1 LAQEGSVED
10 PAAHSHM
17 SQQSNVSMALFLSE
31 SEDPACIDMHESSDE
46 ANSDAGN
53 QHVSKAKTVSEQAN
67 DVAIVSEQPNDVA
80 TVSEQPEDV
89 AIVSEKPADV
99 AIVSEKKTYQLPG
112 WCDGD
117 RGKYRAYL
125 AAKKAFQN
133 NEEYKSKKFPDAVTR
148 AMNDI
153 KAEIGQIRTDMNRG
167 FDAQA
172 ESTRALSNR
181 VEDLAKNAEEQSKMM
196 KCILD
201 QSSNRPAIENGDKP
215 LAIENGDQPLA
226 IDDGDK
232 PLAIEN
238 GDKQVAI
245 ENGDEPLAIENGD
258 KQAAIENGDE
268 PTTSAG
274 SNATVSELA
283 EQLKNAKKAAA
294 AKAAALKKAAAE
306 KKRKRDEEK
315 TAAKKAK
322 LEAELA
328 KLK

>member
-1 LAQEGSVED
+1 
-10 PAAHSHM
+10 M
-17 SQQSNVSMALFLSE
+17 SSTCTNGLDLDTSRQGYE
-31 SEDPACIDMHESSDE
+31 SSSDE
-46 ANSDAGN
+46 ESNWDARY
-53 QHVSKAKTVSEQAN
+53 QHVSKAKIVSEQPN

-89 AIVSEKPADV
+89 AIVSEKPAEV

-125 AAKKAFQN
+125 AAKKAFEN

-172 ESTRALSNR
+172 ESTRALAND
-181 VEDLAKNAEEQSKMM
+181 VQDMKKIAEDQSKMM
-196 KCILD
+196 RCILD
-201 QSSNRPAIENGDKP
+201 KQGTNVNLAAESSQPAIQNG
-215 LAIENGDQPLA
+215 
-226 IDDGDK
+226 
-232 PLAIEN
+232 
-238 GDKQVAI
+238 QVAI
-245 ENGDEPLAIENGD
+245 ENGQIAIENGQ
-258 KQAAIENGDE
+258 KSIENGE
-268 PTTSAG
+268 IAEENLPTTSAG

-294 AKAAALKKAAAE
+294 AKAAASKKAAAE

-315 TAAKKAK
+315 TAEKKAK

>member
-1 LAQEGSVED
+1 LEPV
-10 PAAHSHM
+10 AA
-17 SQQSNVSMALFLSE
+17 NIGLG
-31 SEDPACIDMHESSDE
+31 SSDE
-46 ANSDAGN
+46 EPE
-53 QHVSKAKTVSEQAN
+53 H
-67 DVAIVSEQPNDVA
+67 VAIVSQ
-80 TVSEQPEDV
+80 
-89 AIVSEKPADV
+89 KPADV

-125 AAKKAFQN
+125 AAKLAFQKN
-133 NEEYKSKKFPDAVTR
+133 QKYVSKKFPDAVDR
-148 AMNDI
+148 AFEDI
-153 KAEIGQIRTDMNRG
+153 KHEVAQLRTEMNRG
-167 FDAQA
+167 FDNQA
-172 ESTRALSNR
+172 ASTRALSNR

-226 IDDGDK
+226 IDNGDK

-245 ENGDEPLAIENGD
+245 ENGDEPS
-258 KQAAIENGDE
+258 
-268 PTTSAG
+268 PSSG
-274 SNATVSELA
+274 SNATVDELRA
-283 EQLKNAKKAAA
+283 QLESAKAA
-294 AKAAALKKAAAE
+294 AKAKIAAEKAEEKAAAKAKIAAEKEEARTE
-306 KKRKRDEEK
+306 KKRKCDEDK